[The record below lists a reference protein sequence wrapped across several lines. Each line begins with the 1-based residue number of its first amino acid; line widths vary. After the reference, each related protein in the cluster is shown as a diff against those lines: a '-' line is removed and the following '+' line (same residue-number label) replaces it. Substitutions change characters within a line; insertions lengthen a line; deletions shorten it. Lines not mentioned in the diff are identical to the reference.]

1 MLLHRYQNG
10 GSDRIIMAHHREFLK
25 LPVVNGKIKC
35 ERKIRNMARS
45 NALPQRK
52 SGAFPRSQD
61 ASNVEAQ
68 FRGIQAKHLRL
79 AEAQV
84 GLSFFAFILIGA
96 NDGALGV
103 LIPSMRLHYGVD
115 KATIGLLFLFQTI
128 GYLVA
133 AFNSGLLVERLG
145 NRRFL
150 VLGAASFLLG
160 VGALSLM
167 PSYMI
172 VLIMMLPLG
181 FGVAIIDAGLNT
193 YIARMPRNAVLLN
206 YLHAFYGTGAL
217 LGPVIASAI
226 LAMRLGWNS
235 VYLVWI
241 GMSLVLL
248 VGFKLA
254 FKDQNISPPALEDV
268 AKPVS
273 NVLVAALRVPLVWIA
288 ALFML
293 IYAGAEVSVGS
304 WSYSF
309 LTEERHAP
317 ILLAGWMVSGYWLG
331 LTLGRLTLAR
341 VALRVGSKRLIR
353 GCLVGVITGVLLVWL
368 VPIYPASAIGLGLIG
383 FSFGPIYPTTIALI
397 SHKVSS
403 RILPSAI
410 GFLASLGSVG
420 AAILPWFAGMLAE
433 HIGLWSLMPFVLLF
447 TVAMAGLWQALNA
460 HVTN

>member
-1 MLLHRYQNG
+1 MNTDMHAKEHLE
-10 GSDRIIMAHHREFLK
+10 IMAN
-25 LPVVNGKIKC
+25 VG
-35 ERKIRNMARS
+35 AR
-45 NALPQRK
+45 
-52 SGAFPRSQD
+52 
-61 ASNVEAQ
+61 V
-68 FRGIQAKHLRL
+68 RGIDAKRLRFAQL
-79 AEAQV
+79 QV
-84 GLSFFAFILIGA
+84 GLAFSAFILIGA

-115 KATIGLLFLFQTI
+115 KATIGLLFLFQTV

-133 AFNSGLLVERLG
+133 AFNSGLLVEKLG

-150 VLGAASFLLG
+150 VLGVASFLLG

-167 PSYMI
+167 PSYII

-193 YIARMPRNAVLLN
+193 YIASMPRNAALLN

-226 LAMRLGWNS
+226 LAMRWGWNS
-235 VYLVWI
+235 VYIVWI

-248 VGFKLA
+248 IGFQLV
-254 FKDQNISPPALEDV
+254 FKDQNISSPEDV
-268 AKPVS
+268 ATKPKS
-273 NVLVAALRVPLVWIA
+273 NVLVAALSVPFVWIA
-288 ALFML
+288 ALFMFT
-293 IYAGAEVSVGS
+293 YVGAEVSVGS

-309 LTEERHAP
+309 LTEERHAS

-341 VALRVGSKRLIR
+341 VTLRVGSARVTQS
-353 GCLVGVITGVLLVWL
+353 CLVGVVIGVLLVWL
-368 VPIYPASAIGLGLIG
+368 VPVYVVSAIGLGLIG

-397 SHKVSS
+397 SNRVSS
-403 RILPSAI
+403 RILAGAV

-420 AAILPWFAGMLAE
+420 AAVLPW
-433 HIGLWSLMPFVLLF
+433 
-447 TVAMAGLWQALNA
+447 
-460 HVTN
+460 